1 MIALPAKSGIMWGL
15 PTAPYLVR
23 LGQVFCPIAEKTTSE
38 DQVFSGYPEGWR
50 VN

>member
-1 MIALPAKSGIMWGL
+1 MIALPAKSGIMGGL

-23 LGQVFCPIAEKTTSE
+23 PGQIFCLIAEKTTSQ
-38 DQVFSGYPEGWR
+38 DQVFSGYQKGCS